1 MYNYLF
7 APGINPVS
15 RNSMLPL
22 YFILHDGKTANVI
35 PIFKKGSRTDTAN
48 YRPVTLTSV
57 PCKIMQSLI
66 KPAWHHSWKRI
77 KWLLTDSMGLWNTVW
92 SCTTNLLECFESWIW
107 GRCDIFRLQKS
118 LWYFYNLKTNW
129 ETENLRMQVQGHT
142 MNKEFLTARTMKVQ
156 TKGSFLGD
164 RL

>member
-66 KPAWHHSWKRI
+66 KA
-77 KWLLTDSMGLWNTVW
+77 SMT
-92 SCTTNLLECFESWIW
+92 
-107 GRCDIFRLQKS
+107 
-118 LWYFYNLKTNW
+118 
-129 ETENLRMQVQGHT
+129 
-142 MNKEFLTARTMKVQ
+142 
-156 TKGSFLGD
+156 SFLEKNKIITD
-164 RL
+164 RQHGFMKHSLILHN